1 MLSVQ
6 GVHKSFGSIRA
17 VRGVSFE
24 VRPGQVV
31 GLLGPNGAGK
41 TTTIRMI
48 TGFLPPDDGR
58 VMIGDL
64 DVSRDSAGARAKI
77 GYLPESAPHYPE
89 MKVREFIAHRAA
101 LFGVARQGRERA
113 VGEAMERCQLG
124 AVASRRV
131 GVLSKGFKQ
140 RVGLAAAIVHGP
152 SVLVLD
158 EPTNGLDPTQVR
170 EARSLIKDLAK
181 DRTLLFSSHVLSE
194 VERVCDRVVMI
205 AGGELRADG
214 TPGDLVE
221 KTSLTPVH
229 VIECART
236 PDPLPILRKVE
247 GVADAKLEALA
258 DEGWVRVRIT
268 PRAGHRDLREALA
281 AAARGAGLA
290 VRELSIDRPS
300 LERLFAELI
309 ERPGAVGVGGGA

>member
-1 MLSVQ
+1 
-6 GVHKSFGSIRA
+6 
-17 VRGVSFE
+17 
-24 VRPGQVV
+24 
-31 GLLGPNGAGK
+31 
-41 TTTIRMI
+41 MI

-58 VMIGDL
+58 VMIGEL
-64 DVSRDSAGARAKI
+64 DVSRDSGEARARI

-101 LFGVARQGRERA
+101 LFGVERRERKKA
-113 VGEAMERCQLG
+113 VEAAMDRCQVG
-124 AVASRRV
+124 TVASRRV

-170 EARSLIKDLAK
+170 EARSLIRDLAK

-205 AGGELRADG
+205 AGGEMRADG
-214 TPGDLVE
+214 TPSELVE
-221 KTSLTPVH
+221 RTSLTPLH
-229 VIECART
+229 VVECARS
-236 PDPLPILRKVE
+236 PDPMPILRKVD
-247 GVADAKLEALA
+247 GVSEARLEPVS

-268 PRAGHRDLREALA
+268 PRAGQRDLRESISV
-281 AAARGAGLA
+281 AARGAGLA
-290 VRELSIDRPS
+290 VRELTIERPS

-309 ERPGAVGVGGGA
+309 ERPGTLGGGA